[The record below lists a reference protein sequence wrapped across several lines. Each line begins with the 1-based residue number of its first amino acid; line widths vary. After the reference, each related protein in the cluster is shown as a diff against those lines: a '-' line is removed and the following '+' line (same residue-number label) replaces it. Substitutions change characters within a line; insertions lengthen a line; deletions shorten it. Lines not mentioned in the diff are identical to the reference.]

1 MLTRRHTL
9 TAVVVLTAVLAGCQ
23 PADVGSAAP
32 TAARSLAPAGS
43 PETVSPAASPSA
55 AGSPS
60 AAALPSASAASAASA
75 APGDD
80 LVSLVPATINDVPV
94 TVAQI
99 DPASLIGSE
108 DALHLQPVLQALG
121 KTPADIE
128 VIAGGGGAGSHSVI
142 IQAVRIGGTDASAST
157 TQLQGALSGLPNSP
171 VEPAMVGGKD
181 VLSLGG
187 DRYVYVSD
195 DVVFFVSASNDEMA
209 QATLEVLP

>member
-1 MLTRRHTL
+1 MLSRRHTL
-9 TAVVVLTAVLAGCQ
+9 TAVVVMFCAALTGCEA
-23 PADVGSAAP
+23 ADVGSPAP
-32 TAARSLAPAGS
+32 TPASSLAPAGS
-43 PETVSPAASPSA
+43 PETGSRAA
-55 AGSPS
+55 SPS

-99 DPASLIGSE
+99 DPASLIGSN

-121 KTPADIE
+121 KTPGDIE
-128 VIAGGGGAGSHSVI
+128 VIAGGGGAGSNSVI
-142 IQAVRIGGTDASAST
+142 IQAVRIGGTDASALT
-157 TQLQGALSGLPNSP
+157 TQLQGALSGRPNSP
-171 VEPAMVGGKD
+171 VEPATVGSKD

-195 DVVFFVSASNDEMA
+195 DVLFFVSASNDEMA
-209 QATLEVLP
+209 QATLEALP